1 MNGPLRDSTPRQT
14 RRRLTPGVLGG
25 FAVVVGVLVA
35 SHFVA
40 STNLRTVYESTER
53 VAHTFQV
60 KADLDQLMATLID
73 AETGQR
79 GFIITGDAS
88 YLVLYERARPQIAA
102 QVADLQM
109 LTTDNG
115 DDQQADLDRM
125 AAMARRRLAR
135 LAEGITRRQNG
146 GFAAAQDAI
155 ADGEGKGLMGEIRAL
170 VARMEA
176 REDARLAARTAQAD
190 QSVRVALVTRDVT
203 SGVAVAAVILLFL
216 GIRRFAAERWRAA
229 ETAENLKVT
238 LASIGD
244 AVMTTDAEARVTRV
258 NVAAQSLTGW
268 SETEAIGK
276 PFSEVFVI
284 VSEESRE
291 ASLDP
296 VTCVLREGHIV
307 GLANHTLLVTKDGR
321 EIPIDDSAAPIRTQS
336 GELAGAVVV
345 FRDIT
350 ERRGVER
357 EREALL
363 ERARA
368 AQAEIERASALKD
381 QFLAVLSHE
390 LRTPLSAVLG
400 YANLLSQGALPP
412 ERATHAVHAIV
423 RNAQA
428 QSRLIESLLDLS
440 RVMAGKLEI
449 DLQRVDVAKVV
460 DAAVDVVRPQ
470 ADAKRIRIDVDM
482 PRLVTVVGDSGRLQQ
497 VLWNLLSNAV
507 KFTPAHGRIR
517 VRVSEQQAT
526 VQIEVTDTGQGIS
539 TEFLA
544 HVFDR
549 FKQADGRSRTGLGL
563 GLAVV
568 KELVQAHGG
577 TVVAR
582 SDGDGRGS
590 TFVVTLPASLPSQQE
605 ANLVHD
611 RGPVAEAAQ
620 PLLNLEIVV
629 VDDDAD
635 LRELLSLLLGSKG
648 ARVRTVGSAAAAMDA
663 LAQHPTDVLLADVLM
678 PDEDGY

>member
-1 MNGPLRDSTPRQT
+1 
-14 RRRLTPGVLGG
+14 
-25 FAVVVGVLVA
+25 
-35 SHFVA
+35 
-40 STNLRTVYESTER
+40 
-53 VAHTFQV
+53 
-60 KADLDQLMATLID
+60 
-73 AETGQR
+73 
-79 GFIITGDAS
+79 
-88 YLVLYERARPQIAA
+88 
-102 QVADLQM
+102 
-109 LTTDNG
+109 
-115 DDQQADLDRM
+115 
-125 AAMARRRLAR
+125 
-135 LAEGITRRQNG
+135 
-146 GFAAAQDAI
+146 
-155 ADGEGKGLMGEIRAL
+155 
-170 VARMEA
+170 
-176 REDARLAARTAQAD
+176 
-190 QSVRVALVTRDVT
+190 
-203 SGVAVAAVILLFL
+203 
-216 GIRRFAAERWRAA
+216 
-229 ETAENLKVT
+229 
-238 LASIGD
+238 
-244 AVMTTDAEARVTRV
+244 
-258 NVAAQSLTGW
+258 
-268 SETEAIGK
+268 
-276 PFSEVFVI
+276 
-284 VSEESRE
+284 
-291 ASLDP
+291 
-296 VTCVLREGHIV
+296 
-307 GLANHTLLVTKDGR
+307 
-321 EIPIDDSAAPIRTQS
+321 
-336 GELAGAVVV
+336 LAGAVVV

-470 ADAKRIRIDVDM
+470 ADAKDISIDVEM
-482 PRLVTVVGDSGRLQQ
+482 PRLVTVVGDGGRLQQ

-507 KFTPAHGRIR
+507 KFTPAHGRIH
-517 VRVSEQQAT
+517 VRVSRQSST
-526 VQIEVTDTGQGIS
+526 VQIEVIDTGQGIS
-539 TEFLA
+539 SEFLP

-549 FKQADGRSRTGLGL
+549 FKQADSRSPTGLGL

-577 TVVAR
+577 TVVAS

-590 TFVVTLPASLPSQQE
+590 TFVVTLPESLPRQQD
-605 ANLVHD
+605 ANLVQD
-611 RGPVAEAAQ
+611 VNAMAEAAR
-620 PLLNLEIVV
+620 PLLNLEILV

-678 PDEDGY
+678 PDEDGYSLIRKLRSRERDHHMGVRLPAIAVTAFAGASDREKALNAGYDWHLAKPIDTEALISAIARFGKAQSV

>member
-1 MNGPLRDSTPRQT
+1 
-14 RRRLTPGVLGG
+14 
-25 FAVVVGVLVA
+25 
-35 SHFVA
+35 
-40 STNLRTVYESTER
+40 
-53 VAHTFQV
+53 
-60 KADLDQLMATLID
+60 
-73 AETGQR
+73 
-79 GFIITGDAS
+79 
-88 YLVLYERARPQIAA
+88 
-102 QVADLQM
+102 
-109 LTTDNG
+109 
-115 DDQQADLDRM
+115 
-125 AAMARRRLAR
+125 
-135 LAEGITRRQNG
+135 
-146 GFAAAQDAI
+146 
-155 ADGEGKGLMGEIRAL
+155 
-170 VARMEA
+170 
-176 REDARLAARTAQAD
+176 
-190 QSVRVALVTRDVT
+190 
-203 SGVAVAAVILLFL
+203 
-216 GIRRFAAERWRAA
+216 
-229 ETAENLKVT
+229 
-238 LASIGD
+238 
-244 AVMTTDAEARVTRV
+244 
-258 NVAAQSLTGW
+258 
-268 SETEAIGK
+268 
-276 PFSEVFVI
+276 
-284 VSEESRE
+284 
-291 ASLDP
+291 

-539 TEFLA
+539 TEFLT

-678 PDEDGY
+678 PDEDGYSLIRKLRSRERDHHMGVRLPAIAVTAFAGASDREKALSAGYDWHLAKPIDTEALISAIARFGKAQSV